1 MWEKDEFD
9 GKKSDIF
16 SLGAVLFVLVAGH
29 YGFVTSQEN
38 DKYYKHIRI
47 RIIQNIGKCSKI
59 MGFLKISKN
68 YIKV

>member
-16 SLGAVLFVLVAGH
+16 SLGAVLFNLVTGVC
-29 YGFVTSQEN
+29 GFATSKQN
-38 DKYYKHIRI
+38 DKYRI
-47 RIIQNIGKCSKI
+47 MKNIGKSLKI
-59 MGFLKISKN
+59 INFLKISKN